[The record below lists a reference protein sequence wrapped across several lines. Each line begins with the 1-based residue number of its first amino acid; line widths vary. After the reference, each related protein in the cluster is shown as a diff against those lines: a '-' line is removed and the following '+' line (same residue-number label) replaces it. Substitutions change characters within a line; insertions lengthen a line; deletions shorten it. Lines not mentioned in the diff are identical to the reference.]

1 MMTGQLDAYA
11 AILIGLLGAGHC
23 IAMCGGV
30 AAAFS
35 MAIPQ
40 TQRRWQ
46 WLYLL
51 SYNTGRIVSYAVAGA
66 LVGGVFAGL
75 ADISMGKQGLLWL
88 RLLAGIMMILLGV
101 YLARWWSGLL
111 LLERLGGGLWR
122 HIKPLASRFVPFRSP
137 LAALP
142 FGMIWGWLPCGLVYS
157 ALTWS
162 AVSGSAAQGALVMA
176 LFGLGTLPALLAL
189 GGLAGSLRHWL
200 NHPRFRQFSGI
211 LLILYGI
218 FSLYEAVMLLG

>member
-1 MMTGQLDAYA
+1 MTSQLDPVA
-11 AILIGLLGAGHC
+11 ALMIGFLGAGHC

-35 MAIPQ
+35 MAIPP

-51 SYNTGRIVSYAVAGA
+51 SYNAGRIISYALAGA

-75 ADISMGKQGLLWL
+75 ADISLGKQGLLWL
-88 RLLAGIMMILLGV
+88 RLLAGIMMVLLGL

-111 LLERLGGGLWR
+111 ALERLGNGLWR
-122 HIKPLASRFVPFRSP
+122 HIKPLAGRFVPFRHP

-162 AVSGSAAQGALVMA
+162 AVSGGAASGALVMA
-176 LFGLGTLPALLAL
+176 LFGLGTLPTLLAL

-200 NHPRFRQFSGI
+200 NHPGFRRLSGI
-211 LLILYGI
+211 LLIFYGLFSFYQASLMLY
-218 FSLYEAVMLLG
+218 

>member
-1 MMTGQLDAYA
+1 MTGQLDAGA
-11 AILIGLLGAGHC
+11 ALLIGLLGAGHC

-35 MAIPQ
+35 LAIPAG
-40 TQRRWQ
+40 QRRWH

-51 SYNTGRIVSYAVAGA
+51 AYNLGRIASYALAGA
-66 LVGGVFAGL
+66 LVGGLFAGL
-75 ADISMGKQGLLWL
+75 AELGPGRQGLGLL
-88 RLLAGIMMILLGV
+88 RVLAGVMMILLGL

-111 LLERLGGGLWR
+111 HLERIGQRLWR
-122 HIKPLASRFVPFRSP
+122 HLKPLAGRWVPFRHP
-137 LAALP
+137 LSALP
-142 FGMIWGWLPCGLVYS
+142 FGMVWGWLPCGLVYS

-176 LFGLGTLPALLAL
+176 LFGLGTLPTLLAL

-200 NHPRFRQFSGI
+200 NHAGFRRLSGI
-211 LLILYGI
+211 LLILYGL
-218 FSLYEAVMLLG
+218 FTFYQALVLLY

>member
-88 RLLAGIMMILLGV
+88 RLLAGIMMILLGT
-101 YLARWWSGLL
+101 
-111 LLERLGGGLWR
+111 
-122 HIKPLASRFVPFRSP
+122 RF
-137 LAALP
+137 
-142 FGMIWGWLPCGLVYS
+142 
-157 ALTWS
+157 
-162 AVSGSAAQGALVMA
+162 
-176 LFGLGTLPALLAL
+176 
-189 GGLAGSLRHWL
+189 
-200 NHPRFRQFSGI
+200 
-211 LLILYGI
+211 
-218 FSLYEAVMLLG
+218 

>member
-1 MMTGQLDAYA
+1 MTSQLDPVA
-11 AILIGLLGAGHC
+11 ALLIGFLGAGHC

-35 MAIPQ
+35 MAIPP

-51 SYNTGRIVSYAVAGA
+51 SYNAGRIISYALAGA

-75 ADISMGKQGLLWL
+75 ADISLGKQGLLWL
-88 RLLAGIMMILLGV
+88 RLLAGIMMVLLGL

-111 LLERLGGGLWR
+111 ALERLGNGLWR
-122 HIKPLASRFVPFRSP
+122 HIKPLAGRFVPFRHP

-162 AVSGSAAQGALVMA
+162 AVSGGAASGALVMA
-176 LFGLGTLPALLAL
+176 LFGLGTLPTLLAL

-200 NHPRFRQFSGI
+200 NHPGFRRFSGI
-211 LLILYGI
+211 LLIFYGLFSFYQASLMLY
-218 FSLYEAVMLLG
+218 

>member
-1 MMTGQLDAYA
+1 MTSQLDPVA
-11 AILIGLLGAGHC
+11 ALLIGFLGAGHC

-51 SYNTGRIVSYAVAGA
+51 SYNAGRIASYALAGA

-75 ADISMGKQGLLWL
+75 ADISLGKQGLLWL
-88 RLLAGIMMILLGV
+88 RGLAGIMMILLGL
-101 YLARWWSGLL
+101 YLARWWNGLL
-111 LLERLGGGLWR
+111 ALERLGNGLWR
-122 HIKPLASRFVPFRSP
+122 HIKPLAGRFVPFRHP

-162 AVSGSAAQGALVMA
+162 AVSGGAAQGALVMA
-176 LFGLGTLPALLAL
+176 LFGLGTLPTLLAL

-200 NHPRFRQFSGI
+200 NHSGFRRFSGI
-211 LLILYGI
+211 LLICYGL
-218 FSLYEAVMLLG
+218 FSLYQAGLLLS

>member
-1 MMTGQLDAYA
+1 MTGQLDPVA
-11 AILIGLLGAGHC
+11 ALLIGLLGAGHC

-40 TQRRWQ
+40 SQRRWQ

-51 SYNTGRIVSYAVAGA
+51 GYNAGRIGSYALAGA

-75 ADISMGKQGLLWL
+75 ADISLGKQGLLWL
-88 RLLAGIMMILLGV
+88 RLLAGLMMVLLGL
-101 YLARWWSGLL
+101 YLARWWNGLL
-111 LLERLGGGLWR
+111 ALERLGNGLWC
-122 HIKPLASRFVPFRSP
+122 HIKPLAGRFVPFRHP

-162 AVSGSAAQGALVMA
+162 AVSGGAAEGALVMA
-176 LFGLGTLPALLAL
+176 LFGLGTLPTLLAL

-200 NHPRFRQFSGI
+200 NHAGFRRASGI
-211 LLILYGI
+211 LLICYGL
-218 FSLYEAVMLLG
+218 FSLYQALSLLS

>member
-1 MMTGQLDAYA
+1 MISQLDPVA
-11 AILIGLLGAGHC
+11 ALLIGFLGAGHC

-35 MAIPQ
+35 MAIPP

-51 SYNTGRIVSYAVAGA
+51 SYNAGRIISYALAGA
-66 LVGGVFAGL
+66 LVGGVFASL
-75 ADISMGKQGLLWL
+75 ADISLGKQGLLWL
-88 RLLAGIMMILLGV
+88 RLLAGIMMVLLGL

-111 LLERLGGGLWR
+111 ALERLGNGLWR
-122 HIKPLASRFVPFRSP
+122 HIKPLAGRFVPFRHP

-162 AVSGSAAQGALVMA
+162 AVSGGAASGALVMA
-176 LFGLGTLPALLAL
+176 LFGLGTLPTLLAL

-200 NHPRFRQFSGI
+200 NHPGFRRLSGI
-211 LLILYGI
+211 LLIFYGLFSFYQASLMLY
-218 FSLYEAVMLLG
+218 

>member
-1 MMTGQLDAYA
+1 MTSQLDPWA
-11 AILIGLLGAGHC
+11 ALLIGLLGAGHC

-35 MAIPQ
+35 MAVPKE
-40 TQRRWQ
+40 QRRLH

-51 SYNTGRIVSYAVAGA
+51 SYNAGRILSYALAGA

-75 ADISMGKQGLLWL
+75 ADLSLGKQGLMWL
-88 RLLAGIMMILLGV
+88 RLLAGVMMILLGL
-101 YLARWWSGLL
+101 YLARWWFGLL
-111 LLERLGGGLWR
+111 QLERLGNHLWR
-122 HIKPLASRFVPFRSP
+122 HLRPLAGRFVPFRHP

-142 FGMIWGWLPCGLVYS
+142 FGMVWGWLPCGLVYS

-162 AVSGSAAQGALVMA
+162 AVSGGMGQGALVMA
-176 LFGLGTLPALLAL
+176 LFGLGTLPTLLAL

-200 NHPRFRQFSGI
+200 NHPTFRLCSGI
-211 LLILYGI
+211 LLIFYGLFTVIQVLPVLY
-218 FSLYEAVMLLG
+218 